1 MSLEK
6 IFKPKRN
13 YELFRYGKNNDG
25 GYLIGNKTLK
35 KTNNLISIGIN
46 DDWSF
51 EYDIKNNFPEIKI
64 FCFDDILDKKYL
76 IKRVINQLIFIIF
89 NWNLSLLTKYIC
101 DLNKFKFFKK
111 KTVLLKKIRIFDK
124 LKIISN
130 SKLNNILLKIDIEGS
145 EYRILKDIIKYQK
158 KLNGLIIEFHDI
170 DLHKEKIKRFIEKLD
185 MKITH
190 IHPNNFGQI
199 DKNKN
204 PVVIELTFERYPVVI
219 GKELMIPNKMDMKN
233 DKYSKDIKLYFKR

>member
-76 IKRVINQLIFIIF
+76 IKRVIN
-89 NWNLSLLTKYIC
+89 
-101 DLNKFKFFKK
+101 
-111 KTVLLKKIRIFDK
+111 
-124 LKIISN
+124 
-130 SKLNNILLKIDIEGS
+130 
-145 EYRILKDIIKYQK
+145 
-158 KLNGLIIEFHDI
+158 
-170 DLHKEKIKRFIEKLD
+170 
-185 MKITH
+185 
-190 IHPNNFGQI
+190 
-199 DKNKN
+199 
-204 PVVIELTFERYPVVI
+204 
-219 GKELMIPNKMDMKN
+219 
-233 DKYSKDIKLYFKR
+233 

>member
-1 MSLEK
+1 MALEK
-6 IFKPKRN
+6 IFKPRKN
-13 YELFRYGKNNDG
+13 YKLYRYGKNNDG

-35 KTNNLISIGIN
+35 NTKNLISLGIN

-51 EYDIKNNFPEIKI
+51 ESEIRRDFKKINI
-64 FCFDDILDKKYL
+64 FCYDDILDKKYL
-76 IKRVINQLIFIIF
+76 IKRVINQLIFIIY
-89 NWNLSLLTKYIC
+89 NWNLKLLTKYIH
-101 DLNKFKFFKK
+101 DLKQFKFFKK
-111 KTVLLKKIRIFDK
+111 KNVFLNKIRIFDK

-158 KLNGLIIEFHDI
+158 KLTGLIIEFHDI
-170 DLHKEKIKRFIEKLD
+170 DLHREKIKKFIQKFD
-185 MKITH
+185 MRITH

-204 PVVIELTFERYPVVI
+204 PVVIELTFEKYPIVI
-219 GKELMIPNKMDMKN
+219 GKEPIIPNKMDMKN
-233 DKYSKDIKLYFKR
+233 DKYAKDIKLYFK